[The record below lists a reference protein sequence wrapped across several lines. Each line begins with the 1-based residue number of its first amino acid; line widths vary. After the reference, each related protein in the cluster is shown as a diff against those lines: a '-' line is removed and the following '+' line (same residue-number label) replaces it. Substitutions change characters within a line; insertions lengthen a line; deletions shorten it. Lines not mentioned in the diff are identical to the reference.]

1 MSDITFASRRSPVY
15 GCRGMV
21 AASQPLAV
29 AAGLE
34 ILAAGGNAADA
45 AVATAAAL
53 NVTEP
58 TSTGLGG
65 DCFALFYDSDAGQVT
80 ALNGSG
86 RAPAA
91 LTLARLER
99 EGFDRELPP
108 YHPYTITV
116 PGACAGWYDLSE
128 RLGRL
133 PLSMILSPAIRLAE
147 EGFPVA
153 PITAYFW
160 ARGAA
165 HQLAQAPGGHE
176 LTIDGRAPR
185 AGEVFRNPG
194 LARTLRAVA
203 EGGKAVFYQ
212 GPIAEAI
219 TATVQRAGGCLTAAD
234 LASHHSTWDE
244 PISTTYRGLRV
255 WECPPN
261 GQGLAALLALN
272 ILEGFDLA
280 SLDPFSP
287 ERLHLE
293 LEAMRLAFAD
303 ARWYVADPQF
313 TNLPIY
319 QLLSKAYAAERRSLI
334 NPGRATLDQRRGSP
348 VAGSDTVYFSVVD
361 GEGNACSFINSNYMG
376 FGTGIVPSGWG
387 FSLQNRGHNFS
398 LDPAHPNALA
408 PGKRPYHTIIP
419 GMLTRDNAP
428 VNGRL
433 VDGRLVVDPAD
444 PQSTNSQSTNLPS
457 THHQL
462 VGPFGVMGGFMQPQ
476 GHMQVVVALADDRLD
491 PQAALDRPRFCIEAV
506 GPSQWDGT
514 LFSQVALE
522 DGIPAAAVAALAAM
536 GHPVTVKSGHERAI
550 FGRGQI
556 ILRDPAT
563 GVLCGGS
570 DPRADGCAMALA

>member
-58 TSTGLGG
+58 TSTGIGG

-116 PGACAGWYDLSE
+116 PGACAGWCDLSE
-128 RLGRL
+128 RHARL
-133 PLSMILSPAIRLAE
+133 PLSRILAPAIRLAE
-147 EGFPVA
+147 EGVPVA

-272 ILEGFDLA
+272 MLEGFDLA
-280 SLDPFSP
+280 SLDPLSA

-293 LEAMRLAFAD
+293 IEAVRLAFAD
-303 ARWYVADPQF
+303 TRWYVADPQF

-319 QLLSKAYAAERRSLI
+319 QLLSKAYAAERRKLLD
-334 NPGRATLDQRRGSP
+334 PGRATLNQRRGSP
-348 VAGSDTVYFSVVD
+348 VAGTNTVYFSVVD

-433 VDGRLVVDPAD
+433 EDGRLVVDPAD

-476 GHMQVVVALADDRLD
+476 GHVQVVVALADDQLD
-491 PQAALDRPRFCIEAV
+491 PQAALDRTRFCIEAV

-514 LFSQVALE
+514 LVSQVALE
-522 DGIPAAAVAALAAM
+522 GGIPAAAVAALAAM

-556 ILRDPAT
+556 ILRDPET